1 VVEGANASTILLRR
15 TKQAI
20 AEFFRI
26 QIKEDC
32 WKGLI
37 EHTMDGWNIGKA
49 PYGYLADR
57 VPHPAPAKAAQG
69 RTKTRLIPDP
79 VRGAVVTLIFVW
91 QVIQRLSVPTIAWRL
106 NRNLAAYPPP
116 GDGPGWTE
124 TSMAAILRNPKYTGH
139 MVYGRTRKLPGTK
152 KSRPVLPQEWIWSA
166 ETVHEPLT
174 DRETWEKAQTI
185 GAERGNVRDAEK
197 PTTQPGSRYPLRS
210 RIRHQACQR
219 RMYGVRR
226 PSSSKTSSGAVYT

>member
-37 EHTMDGWNIGKA
+37 EHTMDGWNIGLA

-57 VPHPAPAKAAQG
+57 VPHSVPAKAAQG

-79 VRGAVVTLIFVW
+79 ARAAVVTLIFAWRVTG
-91 QVIQRLSVPTIAWRL
+91 RLSVPTIAWRL
-106 NRNLAAYPPP
+106 NRDLAAYPPP
-116 GDGPGWTE
+116 GVDRDQHGRDLAEPEVHRAHGLRPDPQGPRQQE
-124 TSMAAILRNPKYTGH
+124 VPARPAAGVDLVG
-139 MVYGRTRKLPGTK
+139 G
-152 KSRPVLPQEWIWSA
+152 
-166 ETVHEPLT
+166 
-174 DRETWEKAQTI
+174 AQ
-185 GAERGNVRDAEK
+185 AHA
-197 PTTQPGSRYPLRS
+197 SY
-210 RIRHQACQR
+210 
-219 RMYGVRR
+219 
-226 PSSSKTSSGAVYT
+226 